1 MNFQMI
7 DIIFVIFLIF
17 MAILGYV
24 KGFVTRLYD
33 LVGGIFVL
41 ILSYFL
47 AKPLSSLIMIYQYDQ
62 QDVFAS
68 MIGQMLN
75 QILIF
80 FILLVVL
87 TILKKLLGIAI
98 KPALKGL
105 MDTFSL
111 TSFVDKILGTV
122 LSFIEGI
129 IIAYLVLVFI
139 VVPFTNIGR
148 EDLEKTVLAKEV
160 IHLVPS
166 VSEQVLELTE
176 VIHSDNQNNYSR
188 QALMQLMLTAKDMN
202 LLDDEQVITL
212 FQENIENELKQ
223 KEITLSSSQK
233 QQIEVLLKKAG
244 YQNKQLESIL
254 SKINVSDE

>member
-1 MNFQMI
+1 MPFS
-7 DIIFVIFLIF
+7 D
-17 MAILGYV
+17 
-24 KGFVTRLYD
+24 KKST
-33 LVGGIFVL
+33 
-41 ILSYFL
+41 ILS
-47 AKPLSSLIMIYQYDQ
+47 
-62 QDVFAS
+62 
-68 MIGQMLN
+68 
-75 QILIF
+75 
-80 FILLVVL
+80 
-87 TILKKLLGIAI
+87 T
-98 KPALKGL
+98 
-105 MDTFSL
+105 